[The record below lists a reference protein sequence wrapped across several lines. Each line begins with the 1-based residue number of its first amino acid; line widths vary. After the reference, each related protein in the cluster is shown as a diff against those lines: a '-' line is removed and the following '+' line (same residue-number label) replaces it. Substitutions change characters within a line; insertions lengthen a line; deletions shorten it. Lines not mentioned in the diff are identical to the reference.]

1 MEAEC
6 HITIHDHE
14 IEGVVDAQLDER
26 LEGALDGIAAEQIE
40 GLLDDFVVNSSCPL
54 AAKFEEVVVGIVRHH
69 VVQLMAESDSGATGE
84 AARRGLIQGLQT
96 AVLALER
103 GGVSTR

>member
-26 LEGALDGIAAEQIE
+26 LERALDGIAAEQIE

-54 AAKFEEVVVGIVRHH
+54 AARFEEVVVEIIRRH
-69 VVQLMAESDSGATGE
+69 VVRLIAESDSTGADE
-84 AARRGLIQGLQT
+84 AARRGLIQGLRT